1 MTYDCDDKWQPK
13 YVWRPNGE
21 YGKGISGVNPYNAIV
36 DLDYELKGDPSGQ
49 CQKERRAVTTEKARS
64 IFHESHLLN
73 AKKYELAKMV
83 EYPVGTEYFHV
94 HLMFKKPV
102 KVKPNASEVE
112 R

>member
-1 MTYDCDDKWQPK
+1 M
-13 YVWRPNGE
+13 
-21 YGKGISGVNPYNAIV
+21 
-36 DLDYELKGDPSGQ
+36 
-49 CQKERRAVTTEKARS
+49 TTEKARS

-94 HLMFKKPV
+94 HLMFKRPDKE
-102 KVKPNASEVE
+102 KKNE